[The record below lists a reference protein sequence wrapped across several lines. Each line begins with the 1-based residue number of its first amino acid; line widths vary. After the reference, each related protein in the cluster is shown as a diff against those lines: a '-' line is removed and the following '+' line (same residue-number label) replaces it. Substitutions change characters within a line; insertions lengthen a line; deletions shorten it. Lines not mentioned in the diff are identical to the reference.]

1 MMRLEKINKLVVVIL
16 SGVLLLYIATSSIN
30 SINFNPKDLLYSYT
44 ILLYDIISSIYF
56 LLNSE

>member
-1 MMRLEKINKLVVVIL
+1 MKLEDLNRFMIILL
-16 SGVLLLYIATSSIN
+16 SGILLFYILISSIN
-30 SINFNPKDLLYSYT
+30 SNYFNPKDLLYSYS